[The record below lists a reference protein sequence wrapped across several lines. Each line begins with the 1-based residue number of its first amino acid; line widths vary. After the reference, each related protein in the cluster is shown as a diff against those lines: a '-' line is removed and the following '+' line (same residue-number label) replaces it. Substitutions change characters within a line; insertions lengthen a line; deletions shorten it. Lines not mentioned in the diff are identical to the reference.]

1 MKKHGFTLIE
11 LVVTISLA
19 GIFSTFAMEYYLQA
33 IKANNIAAKRNSSY
47 FEYNVS
53 KNILKRTLAGNRGE
67 CVDGTYRFVGESA
80 DSLNAT
86 VPFPKLTCR
95 PIAHDRT
102 LIYFLGPLDS
112 IVTSPVGFSTVLE

>member
-53 KNILKRTLAGNRGE
+53 KNILKNVMVRYLLL
-67 CVDGTYRFVGESA
+67 CF
-80 DSLNAT
+80 LNQ
-86 VPFPKLTCR
+86 
-95 PIAHDRT
+95 
-102 LIYFLGPLDS
+102 
-112 IVTSPVGFSTVLE
+112 VLEQDLVLNLLC